1 MEQQSLLGGNNMK
14 REEIKNFLKE
24 VLTGLEEHD
33 ELSVIRNKVN
43 LAALEFGNVLANE
56 LHSTD
61 FTTKQIIL
69 PAIKKFEERVNEA
82 FNL

>member
-1 MEQQSLLGGNNMK
+1 MK

-33 ELSVIRNKVN
+33 ELIEIKRKVMVETIGFCDHVYCKN
-43 LAALEFGNVLANE
+43 ITSDQHKDFLAAV
-56 LHSTD
+56 
-61 FTTKQIIL
+61 
-69 PAIKKFEERVNEA
+69 KKFEKGIEKA

>member
-1 MEQQSLLGGNNMK
+1 MK

-33 ELSVIRNKVN
+33 ELIEIKRKVMVEAIGLCDYVCKN
-43 LAALEFGNVLANE
+43 IKSDQ
-56 LHSTD
+56 HKD
-61 FTTKQIIL
+61 FL
-69 PAIKKFEERVNEA
+69 VAVKKFEKGVEKA

>member
-1 MEQQSLLGGNNMK
+1 MNK

-33 ELSVIRNKVN
+33 ELIEIKRKVMVEAIGLGDYIIKN
-43 LAALEFGNVLANE
+43 TQSNHPLINYEFKKAV
-56 LHSTD
+56 
-61 FTTKQIIL
+61 
-69 PAIKKFEERVNEA
+69 KKFEKGIEKA

>member
-1 MEQQSLLGGNNMK
+1 MK

-24 VLTGLEEHD
+24 VLSGLEEHD

-43 LAALEFGNVLANE
+43 LAALEFGDVIARE
-56 LHSTD
+56 LKTND
-61 FTTKQIIL
+61 FTTNQIIL
-69 PAIKKFEERVNEA
+69 PAVKKFEERVNEA

>member
-1 MEQQSLLGGNNMK
+1 MK

-33 ELSVIRNKVN
+33 ELIEIKRKVMVEAIGLCDYVCKN
-43 LAALEFGNVLANE
+43 IISDQ
-56 LHSTD
+56 HKD
-61 FTTKQIIL
+61 FL
-69 PAIKKFEERVNEA
+69 VAVKKFEEGVEKA

>member
-1 MEQQSLLGGNNMK
+1 MK

-33 ELSVIRNKVN
+33 ELSVIRSNVMKATTEFITTLAKELEPYDNNKRDIIIS
-43 LAALEFGNVLANE
+43 ALN
-56 LHSTD
+56 
-61 FTTKQIIL
+61 
-69 PAIKKFEERVNEA
+69 KFDKEVEKA

>member
-1 MEQQSLLGGNNMK
+1 MK
-14 REEIKNFLKE
+14 REDIKDFLKE

-33 ELSVIRNKVN
+33 ELSVIKRKVI
-43 LAALEFGNVLANE
+43 LAASEFGCVLANE

-61 FTTKQIIL
+61 ITTKQIII